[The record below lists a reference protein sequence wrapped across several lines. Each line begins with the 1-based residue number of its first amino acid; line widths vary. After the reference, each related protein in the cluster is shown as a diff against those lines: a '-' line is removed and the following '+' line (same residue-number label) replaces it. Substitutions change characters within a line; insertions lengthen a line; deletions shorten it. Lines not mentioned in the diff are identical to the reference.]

1 MMNTA
6 FKQPA
11 KKTGSPA
18 LLTILRNAKKQQ
30 AESEKMFAEL
40 GWDELPAE
48 LKFEIEDDVKGYM
61 DELNGRYSSTCP
73 YIQRR
78 RESVDFWVRSYME
91 GICTLETAVESV
103 KVKEL

>member
-1 MMNTA
+1 MMNAA

-11 KKTGSPA
+11 KKTGTPA
-18 LLTILRNAKKQQ
+18 LLTILRNAKRQQ
-30 AESEKMFAEL
+30 AKSESMFAEL
-40 GWDELPAE
+40 GWQDLPAE

-61 DELNGRYSSTCP
+61 EELNGRYSSTCQ

-91 GICTLETAVESV
+91 GICSLETAVESV

>member
-1 MMNTA
+1 MNAA

-18 LLTILRNAKKQQ
+18 LLTILRNTKKQQ

-40 GWDELPAE
+40 GWEELPAA
-48 LKFEIEDDVKGYM
+48 LKFEIEDDVKGYLE
-61 DELNGRYSSTCP
+61 ELHGRYSSNCP

-78 RESVDFWVRSYME
+78 RESVDFWVQSFME
-91 GICTLETAVESV
+91 GICSLETAIDSL

>member
-1 MMNTA
+1 MMNAA

-40 GWDELPAE
+40 GWEELPAE

-61 DELNGRYSSTCP
+61 EELHGRYSSNCP

-78 RESVDFWVRSYME
+78 RESVDFWVQSYME
-91 GICTLETAVESV
+91 GICSLETAVDSLR
-103 KVKEL
+103 VKEL

>member
-1 MMNTA
+1 MMNAA

-11 KKTGSPA
+11 NKTGSPA

-40 GWDELPAE
+40 GWEELPAE

-61 DELNGRYSSTCP
+61 EELHGRYSSNCP

-78 RESVDFWVRSYME
+78 RESVDFWVQSYME
-91 GICTLETAVESV
+91 GICSLETAVDSLR
-103 KVKEL
+103 VKEL

>member
-1 MMNTA
+1 MMNAA

-40 GWDELPAE
+40 GWEELPAE
-48 LKFEIEDDVKGYM
+48 LKFEIEDDIKGYM
-61 DELNGRYSSTCP
+61 EELHGRYSSNCP

-78 RESVDFWVRSYME
+78 RESVDFWVQSYME
-91 GICTLETAVESV
+91 GICSLETAVDSLR
-103 KVKEL
+103 VKEL